1 MNIDDMVFTT
11 NIIKATDKQ
20 KDFIYDLLDQLS
32 DMGIYKDCYDDIR
45 IEQLS
50 KSDAQKLIQ
59 ELLNEVESNDFSFE
73 SWYEDNIY

>member
-20 KDFIYDLLDQLS
+20 KDFIYDLLNQLS
-32 DMGIYKDCYDDIR
+32 DMDIYKDCYDDIR
-45 IEQLS
+45 VEQLS
-50 KSDAQKLIQ
+50 KNDAKQLIQ